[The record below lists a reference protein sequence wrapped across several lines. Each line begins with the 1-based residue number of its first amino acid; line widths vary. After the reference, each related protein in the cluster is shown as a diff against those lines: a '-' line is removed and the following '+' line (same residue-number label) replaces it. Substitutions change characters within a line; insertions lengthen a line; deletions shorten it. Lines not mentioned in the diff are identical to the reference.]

1 MTNREYK
8 NLVRKIKR
16 RENAFKKAGL
26 PTGEFTKLKR
36 QIEKNTGVKYGSG
49 AVARI
54 DKEDLQKAGMIYSKF
69 ANRETTTVKGY
80 LTAEKKR
87 IKTWELDLNADVKKD
102 RKVMNNIGKLMNNI
116 KPRLEAYGYDSHMLK
131 NAITDTYN
139 NKKTLQS
146 VSPTRLSK
154 LLTNYINA
162 EGENLLKNDVDE
174 LISNGYITIDGKKYT
189 YTENGRV
196 EYKE

>member
-1 MTNREYK
+1 MNNREFK

-49 AVARI
+49 AVAKVS
-54 DKEDLQKAGMIYSKF
+54 KEDLQKAGVIYSKF
-69 ANRETTTVKGY
+69 ANRETSTVKGY

-87 IKTWELDLNADVKKD
+87 VKAWGLDLNTNVKKD

-116 KPRLEAYGYDSHMLK
+116 KSRLEAYGYDSNMLK
-131 NAITDTYN
+131 KAITDTYN

-146 VSPTRLSK
+146 VSPMRLSK

-162 EGENLLKNDVDE
+162 EGENLIKDDVDD
-174 LISNGYITIDGKKYT
+174 LITKGYIIEDGKKYT
-189 YTENGRV
+189 YNENGKV
-196 EYKE
+196 EYIE